1 MKRQH
6 WRHITMWWCQHLS
19 PYTASYHHNDIST
32 YGPVLK
38 NIFVSSAKKE
48 NVSVSVTPW
57 IIHWVT
63 GSSPVRLG
71 VDQNRTTD
79 KMASIHLVMFFFLS
93 ATKAWSGFHADGSSE
108 STCEKGEEWSVQHQN
123 SSRVSAE
130 RLTNTWTLGT
140 FFYPEWVSEVNNV
153 RRMFE
158 SSLIIRVSYLVSF
171 LLSFCLKV
179 MIKMCF
185 CCWEKT
191 INELY

>member
-1 MKRQH
+1 MSTSLTIYSLVSPQ
-6 WRHITMWWCQHLS
+6 WYIHIWTSPQEHLC
-19 PYTASYHHNDIST
+19 
-32 YGPVLK
+32 V
-38 NIFVSSAKKE
+38 
-48 NVSVSVTPW
+48 VSVEGGCECQCHTLNRSLG
-57 IIHWVT
+57 HWVIPSQT
-63 GSSPVRLG
+63 GSGPK
-71 VDQNRTTD
+71 QNYRQTGQH
-79 KMASIHLVMFFFLS
+79 SFSHVFLPQCYKS
-93 ATKAWSGFHADGSSE
+93 LKWFHADCSSE

-153 RRMFE
+153 RPMFE